1 LRPSRKAEGSSK
13 KEIYKKEQSMS
24 REKPSVPKS
33 PPLLCRHLQRRIP
46 AKFLLP
52 SGGPPVALTGVPR
65 ARLAWAAGF
74 DVCEFSPIE
83 GLHHPNFTMA
93 RLVYKRIGYV
103 WLSRG
108 GA

>member
-1 LRPSRKAEGSSK
+1 
-13 KEIYKKEQSMS
+13 
-24 REKPSVPKS
+24 V
-33 PPLLCRHLQRRIP
+33 
-46 AKFLLP
+46 
-52 SGGPPVALTGVPR
+52 V
-65 ARLAWAAGF
+65 GF

-93 RLVYKRIGYV
+93 RLVYKLIGYV

>member
-1 LRPSRKAEGSSK
+1 MAATIVTGVNWPTRSVNGSVFS
-13 KEIYKKEQSMS
+13 I
-24 REKPSVPKS
+24 RGT
-33 PPLLCRHLQRRIP
+33 
-46 AKFLLP
+46 A
-52 SGGPPVALTGVPR
+52 GGPQVALTGVPR

-93 RLVYKRIGYV
+93 RLVYKLIGYV